1 MPPAVPKVANQVM
14 SIGDL
19 ATRTGLAVSAI
30 RFYETKGLVTPARN
44 SGGQR
49 RYLRSDIRRLSF
61 VQIAQQLGF
70 SIEEIRSALA
80 TLPAGRTPTQ
90 KDWERISTNF
100 HGKLEDRIARMT
112 RLRDYLTGCIGCGCL
127 SMQKCVLVNPEDGL
141 KKFGPGARAVLGDR
155 LQAGRPAPRA

>member
-1 MPPAVPKVANQVM
+1 MPDVDPKIANQVM

-19 ATRTGLAVSAI
+19 ADRTGLAVSAI

-70 SIEEIRSALA
+70 SIEDIRAALS

-90 KDWERISTNF
+90 KDWERISTRF
-100 HGKLEDRIARMT
+100 HAQLEDRIARMT
-112 RLRDYLTGCIGCGCL
+112 RL
-127 SMQKCVLVNPEDGL
+127 
-141 KKFGPGARAVLGDR
+141 
-155 LQAGRPAPRA
+155 

>member
-1 MPPAVPKVANQVM
+1 MAGSIPREANQVLT
-14 SIGDL
+14 IGDL
-19 ATRTGLAVSAI
+19 ADRTGLAVSAI

-44 SGGQR
+44 AGGQR

-70 SIEEIRSALA
+70 SIEDIRAALA

-90 KDWERISTNF
+90 KDWEKISRNF
-100 HGKLEDRIARMT
+100 RDKLDERIARMT

-127 SMQKCVLVNPEDGL
+127 SMQKCALVNPADGL
-141 KKFGPGARAVLGDR
+141 KKFGPGPRSVLGDK
-155 LQAGRPAPRA
+155 LQR

>member
-1 MPPAVPKVANQVM
+1 MPETPSPRPTDPL

-19 ATRTGLAVSAI
+19 AERTGLAVSAI

-61 VQIAQQLGF
+61 VLIAQQLGF
-70 SIEEIRSALA
+70 AIEDIRAALA

-90 KDWERISTNF
+90 KDWERISRNF
-100 HGKLEDRIARMT
+100 RSQLDERIARMT
-112 RLRDYLTGCIGCGCL
+112 RLRDYLDGCIGCGCL
-127 SMQKCVLVNPEDGL
+127 SLKKCALVNPADGL
-141 KKFGPGARAVLGDR
+141 KRYGAGPRSVLGDKLAR
-155 LQAGRPAPRA
+155 

>member
-1 MPPAVPKVANQVM
+1 MPGTTPKAANQVM

-19 ATRTGLAVSAI
+19 AERTGLAVSAI

-44 SGGQR
+44 TGGQR

-70 SIEEIRSALA
+70 SIEDIRSALA
-80 TLPAGRTPTQ
+80 TLPASRTPTQ

-100 HGKLEDRIARMT
+100 HEELEERIARMT

-127 SMQKCVLVNPEDGL
+127 SMQKCALVNPADGL

-155 LQAGRPAPRA
+155 LKR

>member
-1 MPPAVPKVANQVM
+1 MADSLAAVANQVM

-19 ATRTGLAVSAI
+19 AERTGLAVSAI

-70 SIEEIRSALA
+70 SIEEIRAALA

-90 KDWERISTNF
+90 KDWEKISRNF
-100 HGKLEDRIARMT
+100 HDTLEERIQRMT
-112 RLRDYLTGCIGCGCL
+112 RLQSYLAGCIGCGCL
-127 SMQKCVLVNPEDGL
+127 SMKKCALVNPADGL

-155 LQAGRPAPRA
+155 LGR